1 MAAFVPEIDVS
12 ALAGDELASK
22 QRTAA
27 EIAKACTDTGFLTI
41 TGHGVDVGLIAR
53 TRAAAAEFFA
63 SPKTL
68 KNSVLRP
75 PEKIS
80 RGWNPP
86 RDRSLANTLGKETPP
101 DLQEAWAMGPP
112 YSGAEPYFTE
122 NAGKKLFAPNKW
134 PEIEEFREILTDY
147 HQEMTSLANR
157 MMKGFALALDL
168 EEDYFTRQA
177 DRPCSVVRLVQYLA
191 QTEAPL
197 AGQLRAGAHTDYG
210 SFTFV
215 KGDNVPGGL
224 QVSDGSGGWVD
235 VEAPLDGFV
244 CNIGDT
250 MQRWTGGKFR
260 STLHRVINPPAE
272 AVTQNRISLVYFH
285 LPNID
290 AVLGDANDPD
300 ALTFG
305 EHYFGKIVK
314 AAKSDHGGSS
324 ASAKEL
330 VSGGAPE

>member
-1 MAAFVPEIDVS
+1 MAAFIPEINVS
-12 ALAGDELASK
+12 TLGGDNLAAK
-22 QRTAA
+22 QVTAA
-27 EIAKACTDTGFLTI
+27 EIARACADTGFFTI

-53 TRAAAAEFFA
+53 TRAAATEFFA
-63 SPKTL
+63 SPETL
-68 KNSVLRP
+68 KNSVRRP

-86 RDRSLANTLGKETPP
+86 RDRSLANTLGEETPP

-112 YSGAEPYFTE
+112 NSGDEPYFTE
-122 NAGKKLFAPNKW
+122 GAGKKLFAPNKW
-134 PEIEEFREILTDY
+134 PKISEFREILTGY
-147 HQEMTSLANR
+147 HEAMTGLANR

-168 EEDYFTRQA
+168 DEEYFCRQA
-177 DRPCSVVRLVQYLA
+177 DRPCSVVRLVHYPA

-260 STLHRVINPPAE
+260 STLHRVINPPVD

-290 AVLGDANDPD
+290 AVLGDAHDSD

-314 AAKSDHGGSS
+314 AAKSDDGGSS
-324 ASAKEL
+324 VSAKEL
-330 VSGGAPE
+330 VSGGAAE

>member
-1 MAAFVPEIDVS
+1 MAAFIPEIDVS
-12 ALAGDELASK
+12 VLASDDLASK
-22 QRTAA
+22 QATAKK
-27 EIAKACTDTGFLTI
+27 IAKACTTTGFFTI
-41 TGHGVDVGLIAR
+41 TGHGVDVSLIAG
-53 TRAAAAEFFA
+53 TRAAAAEFFS
-63 SPKTL
+63 SPETL
-68 KNSVLRP
+68 KNLVLRP

-80 RGWNPP
+80 RGWNPLQ
-86 RDRSLANTLGKETPP
+86 DRSLANTLGEETPP

-112 YSGAEPYFTE
+112 DSGDEPYFTE
-122 NAGKKLFAPNKW
+122 GAGQKLFAPNKW
-134 PEIEEFREILTDY
+134 PKIPQFREILTAY
-147 HQEMTSLANR
+147 HEAMTSLANR
-157 MMKGFALALDL
+157 MMKGFALALNL
-168 EEDYFTRQA
+168 EENYFARQS
-177 DRPCSVVRLVQYLA
+177 DRPCSVVRLVRYPA
-191 QTEAPL
+191 QTERPL
-197 AGQLRAGAHTDYG
+197 TGQLRAGAHTDYG

-260 STLHRVINPPAE
+260 STLHRVINPPAK
-272 AVTQNRISLVYFH
+272 AVAQNRISLVYFH

-290 AVLGDANDPD
+290 AVLGDARDSD

-305 EHYFGKIVK
+305 EHYLGKIVK
-314 AAKSDHGGSS
+314 AAKSDNGGSS

-330 VSGGAPE
+330 VSGGLVE